1 MIDRLIQGSIGAAV
15 GFIAAGVVTVSGLQ
29 VRNFNLLATITSI
42 TGSTAALAAGE
53 ASKAYRRAIRQQ
65 AITPAQLD
73 RAIGAISERYALTPD
88 QTSVLVALQE
98 LKGEINEPN

>member
-1 MIDRLIQGSIGAAV
+1 MIDRLIQGSIGAGT
-15 GFIAAGVVTVSGLQ
+15 GFIVAGIVMMSGLQ
-29 VRNFNLLATITSI
+29 VRNFRLLATITTS
-42 TGSTAALAAGE
+42 TGAIAALAAG
-53 ASKAYRRAIRQQ
+53 AGSKAYKRAIRQQ

-88 QTSVLVALQE
+88 RQQVLIALQE